1 MYLLLFKIITLN
13 LHAAKLM
20 DLIYWREMEKTGIV
34 FTGLVIGLL
43 CMFQYSTISVVSNFC
58 LTVMCFTFPVRL
70 LFKALEL
77 LHFRNVVHPFNSYL
91 EYDLSLTDEQTVRHV
106 ETIVLM
112 AATAITEMKHLL
124 FVGSIY
130 DSIKFIVLM
139 YLLTYVGVRCN
150 GLTLMIAGVISVF
163 SLPLF
168 YRQHQEKIDKLVTKF
183 RTSVNKIKDT
193 FQLLLQNIKS
203 ARASA
208 PTSGPKAKPKTK

>member
-1 MYLLLFKIITLN
+1 MSSKV
-13 LHAAKLM
+13 M
-20 DLIYWREMEKTGIV
+20 DLIYWRDLEKTGTV

-43 CMFQYSTISVVSNFC
+43 CMFQYSAISVVSNLC

-77 LHFRNVVHPFNSYL
+77 LRFRNVVHPFKSYL

-112 AATAITEMKHLL
+112 GATAVTEMKHLF

-130 DSIKFIVLM
+130 DSIKFIVLV

-150 GLTLMIAGVISVF
+150 GLTLMIAGVISLF

-168 YRQHQEKIDKLVTKF
+168 YRQQQEKIDKLVTKF
-183 RTSVNKIKDT
+183 QTSVNKIKDT

-203 ARASA
+203 APASA